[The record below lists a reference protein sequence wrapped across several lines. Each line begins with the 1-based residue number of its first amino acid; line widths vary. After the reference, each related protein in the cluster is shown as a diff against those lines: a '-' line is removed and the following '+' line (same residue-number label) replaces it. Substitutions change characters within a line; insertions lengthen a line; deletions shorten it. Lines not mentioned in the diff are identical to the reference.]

1 MCNEYDEKVLR
12 LLCVKEMEI
21 HPTDF
26 LRVLQFYIFHSVHCN
41 SIYTVLTNKCT
52 QYFDVLDMQDI

>member
-12 LLCVKEMEI
+12 LLCVEEMEI

-26 LRVLQFYIFHSVHCN
+26 LRVQQF
-41 SIYTVLTNKCT
+41 
-52 QYFDVLDMQDI
+52 

>member
-12 LLCVKEMEI
+12 LVCVQEMEI
-21 HPTDF
+21 YPTDS
-26 LRVLQFYIFHSVHCN
+26 LRFQQFYIFHSVHCN
-41 SIYTVLTNKCT
+41 SISTILTNKCT